1 MIQFPL
7 NSGVE
12 DDVKVDVEE
21 VDVAEVDLGVDV
33 AEVVDVTEVEV
44 AEVVDVSEVEV
55 AEVVDVSEV
64 EVAEVVD
71 VPEVCA
77 NVLDVEEVCAGANV
91 VNVLSPDWAGL
102 PAPSDDLTL
111 KWYVVDGVNPDKVT
125 VWLVPSV

>member
-12 DDVKVDVEE
+12 EDVKVDVEE

-33 AEVVDVTEVEV
+33 AEVVDVT
-44 AEVVDVSEVEV
+44 EVEV